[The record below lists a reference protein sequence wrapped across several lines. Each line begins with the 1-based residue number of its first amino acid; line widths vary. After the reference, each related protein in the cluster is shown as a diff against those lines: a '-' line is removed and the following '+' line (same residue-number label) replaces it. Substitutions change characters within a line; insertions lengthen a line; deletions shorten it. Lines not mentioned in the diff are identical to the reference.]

1 MLSPQ
6 NTDCFPIKQAD
17 RSSLVRQQFNNCA
30 ILKMC
35 GLSLRTMVDTE
46 GPLSRGGQ
54 TP

>member
-17 RSSLVRQQFNNCA
+17 RSSLVMQQFDNCS

-35 GLSLRTMVDTE
+35 GLSLRKMVDIE
-46 GPLSRGGQ
+46 GPLS
-54 TP
+54 